1 MSRYKTREE
10 AIKAVKS
17 DGRQLYNVDPRFKD
31 DEEIVRLA
39 LKHGGILSHASIRL
53 QNDPAFIV
61 EEAKHS
67 DGFEFNFDKAL
78 FCAKQDLAL
87 AKKFTPVYK
96 KSDEFQIELR
106 LHYGEKYLTPI
117 RKYNFMSPDELRA
130 ALQSYR
136 EKQVEL
142 AREIYVRGY
151 DSDYIQE
158 HEELYVVAGHSALQW
173 AAVSLRE
180 EGKPFSDIL
189 GHYPSHIEYEKKA
202 IEEYCS
208 ESLSGSYPE
217 RLMNSLLTILGVDFA
232 REQTF
237 PWSTN
242 VIGEDG
248 KNSSKRYDFYIPSMS
263 AIIEVHGAQHYGGGF
278 EYLGGRSLEEEQ
290 ANDKQKEQLA
300 KENGIK
306 HYIVINALSSTLSFI
321 KESILSSTEF
331 TSLFNLS
338 DIDWD
343 AVESGTVTKVK
354 TDVSF
359 PLYESMASRSAAW
372 VDVIKASLIKSDYIA
387 LESTKRK
394 IENTVSPELQENI
407 KHAFPSANG
416 LYPHELLMLKE
427 AHYYRY
433 PLEEKHIP
441 GKGYYDYGI
450 GDVSVY
456 FEKLL
461 QNGFLVVGDIR
472 SAVEHST
479 LPVIKRVLTEHG
491 LSTKGKKSE
500 LVELLL
506 NNVPHDIL
514 EPLFTERYLEL
525 TEYGRKELDDNPYIL
540 TKNNYGLSIWSL
552 NRLANAFPND
562 DINYILEQ
570 YNSNPRRF
578 LTYLTEDDRQMLGI
592 AYSEHPPTQKP
603 SDESRK
609 QVKVSSMSTP
619 KQGTTSSDTQKT
631 VKLGQQAAVSR
642 DEINI
647 PVMETPQQSGKK
659 PKRVRIGWIIPG
671 VFFAFFALIFVI
683 IGLFETKLLFA
694 AAFFGI
700 FAVMFFVLALSPKN
714 VSCILGRETGI
725 SKKAFVIICIVLA
738 FLMPMLSNMVVVG

>member
-10 AIKAVKS
+10 AIIAVKA
-17 DGRQLYNVDPRFKD
+17 DGRQLYDVDSRFKD

-39 LKHGGILSHASIRL
+39 LKHGGILGHASVRL

-61 EEAKHS
+61 EEVKHG

-87 AKKFTPVYK
+87 AKKLTPVYK

-106 LHYGEKYLTPI
+106 LHYGESYVTPI

-130 ALQSYR
+130 ALRLYR
-136 EKQVEL
+136 EKQVKL
-142 AREIYVRGY
+142 AREIYVQGY

-158 HEELYVVAGHSALQW
+158 HEELYVFAGHSALQW
-173 AAVSLRE
+173 GAVSLRE

-189 GHYPSHIEYEKKA
+189 EHYPSQIEYEKRA
-202 IEEYCS
+202 IDAYCS

-237 PWSTN
+237 TWSTN

-263 AIIEVHGAQHYGGGF
+263 AIIEVHGSQHYGGGF

-300 KENGIK
+300 KDNGIK
-306 HYIVINALSSTLSFI
+306 HYIIINALSSTLSFI

-331 TSLFNLS
+331 TSLFDLS
-338 DIDWD
+338 GVDWD
-343 AVESGTVTKVK
+343 EVEAGTVTKVK

-359 PLYESMASRSAAW
+359 PLYESMVSRSAAW

-387 LESTKRK
+387 LESTRRK

-407 KHAFPSANG
+407 KNAFPSTNG

-433 PLEEKHIP
+433 PLGEKHIP
-441 GKGYYDYGI
+441 GKWYYDYGI

-461 QNGFLVVGDIR
+461 QNGFLTVGDLR

-491 LSTKGKKSE
+491 LSTKGKKAE
-500 LVELLL
+500 LVKLLL
-506 NNVPHDIL
+506 SNVPHDVL
-514 EPLFTERYLEL
+514 DPLFPEKYLEL
-525 TEYGRKELDDNPYIL
+525 TEYGRKELDDNQYIL
-540 TKNNYGLSIWSL
+540 TKNSYGLSIWSL
-552 NRLANAFPND
+552 NRIANAFPND
-562 DINYILEQ
+562 DIEYILEQ

-578 LTYLTEDDRQMLGI
+578 LKYLTEDDRQMLGI
-592 AYSEHPPTQKP
+592 TYTEHPTVQKTSVEP
-603 SDESRK
+603 RK
-609 QVKVSSMSTP
+609 QVKVSSTSAL
-619 KQGTTSSDTQKT
+619 KQAPTSSVTKKAVKT
-631 VKLGQQAAVSR
+631 EQQTIVSR
-642 DEINI
+642 NEITI
-647 PVMETPQQSGKK
+647 HAAEALQHSEKK
-659 PKRVRIGWIIPG
+659 VKRVRIGWIIPG
-671 VFFAFFALIFVI
+671 VFFAFFTLIFVI
-683 IGLFETKLLFA
+683 IGLLEVELLFA

-700 FAVMFFVLALSPKN
+700 FALMFFVLGFSPRKMP
-714 VSCILGRETGI
+714 CILGRKTGI
-725 SKKAFVIICIVLA
+725 SKKAFVVICIALA
-738 FLMPMLSNMVVVG
+738 FLMPMLSNMVAAG